1 MDAIVIVLIVVFIVL
16 VIVLIPFA
24 VARKRE
30 HLSGE
35 YGERKT
41 NELLSDLKL
50 EDEEIISDYI
60 ASRNRN
66 NTASIQIDHIFI
78 SHKGVFVIE
87 TKDYRGRIYGS
98 RNQNSWTQVLAYGE
112 VKNKL
117 YNPIKQNETH
127 CNYVGRLL
135 DWKYPI
141 YNVVVF
147 IKADISRVSESQ
159 DVLFEPYSFKRWY
172 KNIPSNRL
180 ITTQTIQSIKQSI
193 LSEMSRKRISKE
205 EHIRN
210 VRRNHE

>member
-1 MDAIVIVLIVVFIVL
+1 MIIFAIILIVLIICLVPFL
-16 VIVLIPFA
+16 VI
-24 VARKRE
+24 RKRE

-35 YGERKT
+35 YGERRT
-41 NELLSDLKL
+41 SDLLSDLML
-50 EDEEIISDYI
+50 EDEAVINNYM

-78 SHKGVFVIE
+78 SHKGIFVIE

-98 RNQNSWTQVLAYGE
+98 RNQNSWTQVLAYGK

-127 CNYVGRLL
+127 CNYINRLL
-135 DWKYPI
+135 NYQYPI
-141 YNVVVF
+141 YNVVIF
-147 IKADISRVSESQ
+147 IKADIKRVSDAY
-159 DVLFEPYSFKRWY
+159 DVLFEPYSFASWY
-172 KNIPSNRL
+172 KGIS
-180 ITTQTIQSIKQSI
+180 TTNWISALTIQDIKQT
-193 LSEMSRKRISKE
+193 LLDEMNRNQITKE